1 MRRWGSA
8 AVALDGLTAP
18 RQLVWPMRLEDVY
31 SREERLRSAAGRTL
45 QHWAGRLAAKY
56 AVLSLLGLPATAL
69 HLGRVEVLPQP
80 SAMCARTT
88 ACTHGH
94 PPCVRLLDGLPKD
107 PDTADTLGGGRIG
120 VSISHTADLAFAV
133 ALVSARLPEDDVV
146 EAVGGWN

>member
-8 AVALDGLTAP
+8 AVVLDGLTAP
-18 RQLVWPMRLEDVY
+18 RQLVWPMRLEEVY

-56 AVLSLLGLPATAL
+56 AVLSLLGLPATAQ

-88 ACTHGH
+88 ACMHGH
-94 PPCVRLLDGLPKD
+94 PPGVRLLDGLSED
-107 PDTADTLGGGRIG
+107 ADTVAGGRIG

>member
-8 AVALDGLTAP
+8 AVVLDGLTAP
-18 RQLVWPMRLEDVY
+18 RQLVWPMRLEEVY

-56 AVLSLLGLPATAL
+56 AVLSLLGLPATAR

-88 ACTHGH
+88 ACMHGH
-94 PPCVRLLDGLPKD
+94 PPGVRLLDGLSED
-107 PDTADTLGGGRIG
+107 ADTGAGGRIG